1 MYLKRLSIQ
10 GFKSFA
16 NRTTFEYGRGVTAV
30 VGPNGSGKSNV
41 SDAIR
46 WVLGEQSSRL
56 LRAKKQEDVI
66 FAGTKERAAVGMAE
80 VVLTLDNEERW
91 LPVDFAE
98 VEIARRVYRNGDSE
112 YLLNGSRVRLR
123 DVIDLLMKGDVGQNS
138 YSIMGQ
144 GLVDE
149 VLSMTPDERRS
160 FLDEAAD
167 VKRFRMKIRE
177 AQDRL
182 AATRDNIDRVS
193 LIIQEIEPRLAQL
206 SRQAERA
213 SEHKR
218 LSAELTELLKTYY
231 GYLWNDAQNTL
242 VRARAAL
249 DQGTAENAAAAQ
261 RVTQLREQLRALSEE
276 IRKRRDA
283 IARRD
288 TRNTEIEQRLAAAEQ
303 AVALDRERHAMVS
316 ARREEV
322 RGELEALEGERMSL
336 ASTDVDDGRRGIEVV
351 GEAETARDAMQRCR
365 QELDAAE
372 REYSALRSRV
382 GELRDGADGDDRR
395 ANTMQ
400 SDIETAERRIAD
412 LEREMEQVVAR
423 RKQVI
428 VELIGYGRR
437 FAEARAAVMEGEVRV
452 EDARAA
458 ADAAREQL
466 VRVQEEVREFES
478 AGNHD
483 LRELDHLE
491 GRLDALSRV
500 QAEHDGVA
508 AGTRNVLI
516 MGQALMEEFEPGSLG
531 EPPEIPGVVGLL
543 SRQLKV
549 PAGLE
554 VAVNAA
560 LEQRLHAVI
569 VENEA
574 VALEAI
580 ATLQR
585 RKQGRAQF
593 LPLDAVRHVYPLN
606 LQKER
611 GVVGVAAKL
620 VRCDQRM
627 KPLVDTLLGRVIVV
641 EDVQT
646 GLRMIRRALGSV
658 VTLDGVFIEQ
668 TGVMAGGSTGADEGE
683 FIRQRELEEL
693 PERIAELRKRTEVS
707 AERIANARAAI
718 DQVAKRS
725 HEAEADY
732 EMTRRALEG
741 ARFDLERER
750 ERLHRLRRDMDAV
763 RSKRVD
769 IDRERDGRLAQIAQ
783 ATLAATQLQARRDER
798 RTEMESLEGQLAQA
812 TERREAAL
820 RAVSEAS
827 ARLASVEGER
837 RTLVAMREQHEK
849 SIERLDSQIAAKRL
863 QGRNLELE
871 ASVIDERL
879 GKLARELETIRA
891 EQARY
896 AEDAAPDRDELHRL
910 ENHERTIQDE
920 YNESQEQLLAID
932 RKRLDLEAEM
942 ARTSEHIEHLRL
954 EMEREGLAPDR
965 SGRIVSFDE
974 AMVADSM
981 FDADTLQAPR
991 VQGGAEVDVEAMRNR
1006 IDELRRQIRRLGAI
1020 NAEAPEDFREFHER
1034 HEFLTTQLVDLSD
1047 AEAQLRT
1054 AIAELNEEIRTRFT
1068 TTFERVNTG
1077 FGEYFQAF
1085 FGGGSA
1091 SLILT
1096 QPEDLANAGIEIE
1109 AQPPGKR
1116 IKSLSLL
1123 SGGERSLTAVALLF
1137 ALLSAN
1143 PAPFCVLDE
1152 VDAALDE
1159 ANVGRFTGALKQL
1172 AEKTQFLVV
1181 THNRRTIEVADA
1193 IYGVSMGR
1201 DGVSKVLGLR
1211 LSDIPQ
1217 N

>member
-41 SDAIR
+41 ADAIR

-66 FAGTKERAAVGMAE
+66 FAGTKDRAAVGMAE

-193 LIIQEIEPRLAQL
+193 LIVQEIEPRLAQL

-231 GYLWNDAQNTL
+231 GHLWNDAQNTL

-283 IARRD
+283 ISRRD
-288 TRNTEIEQRLAAAEQ
+288 TRNTEIEQRLAATEQ

-316 ARREEV
+316 ARHEEV

-351 GEAETARDAMQRCR
+351 GETETARGAMQRCR
-365 QELDAAE
+365 QELDSAE

-395 ANTMQ
+395 AGAMQ
-400 SDIETAERRIAD
+400 LDIENAERRIAD
-412 LEREMEQVVAR
+412 LGREMEQVVAR

-437 FAEARAAVMEGEVRV
+437 FAEAGAAVSEGEVRLD
-452 EDARAA
+452 DARAA
-458 ADAAREQL
+458 ADAARDQL
-466 VRVQEEVREFES
+466 ARVQEEVREFES
-478 AGNHD
+478 SGNTD

-491 GRLDALSRV
+491 GRLDALRRV

-554 VAVNAA
+554 VAIKRSPRAAAARHRCRERIGRASRQLRPSSAANRVAPNSFRSIRFGTCIRSTCRRSAA
-560 LEQRLHAVI
+560 L
-569 VENEA
+569 
-574 VALEAI
+574 
-580 ATLQR
+580 
-585 RKQGRAQF
+585 
-593 LPLDAVRHVYPLN
+593 
-606 LQKER
+606 
-611 GVVGVAAKL
+611 
-620 VRCDQRM
+620 
-627 KPLVDTLLGRVIVV
+627 
-641 EDVQT
+641 
-646 GLRMIRRALGSV
+646 
-658 VTLDGVFIEQ
+658 
-668 TGVMAGGSTGADEGE
+668 
-683 FIRQRELEEL
+683 
-693 PERIAELRKRTEVS
+693 
-707 AERIANARAAI
+707 
-718 DQVAKRS
+718 
-725 HEAEADY
+725 
-732 EMTRRALEG
+732 
-741 ARFDLERER
+741 
-750 ERLHRLRRDMDAV
+750 
-763 RSKRVD
+763 
-769 IDRERDGRLAQIAQ
+769 
-783 ATLAATQLQARRDER
+783 
-798 RTEMESLEGQLAQA
+798 
-812 TERREAAL
+812 
-820 RAVSEAS
+820 
-827 ARLASVEGER
+827 LASPPSSS
-837 RTLVAMREQHEK
+837 VA
-849 SIERLDSQIAAKRL
+849 
-863 QGRNLELE
+863 
-871 ASVIDERL
+871 
-879 GKLARELETIRA
+879 
-891 EQARY
+891 
-896 AEDAAPDRDELHRL
+896 
-910 ENHERTIQDE
+910 
-920 YNESQEQLLAID
+920 
-932 RKRLDLEAEM
+932 
-942 ARTSEHIEHLRL
+942 TS
-954 EMEREGLAPDR
+954 A
-965 SGRIVSFDE
+965 
-974 AMVADSM
+974 
-981 FDADTLQAPR
+981 
-991 VQGGAEVDVEAMRNR
+991 
-1006 IDELRRQIRRLGAI
+1006 
-1020 NAEAPEDFREFHER
+1020 
-1034 HEFLTTQLVDLSD
+1034 
-1047 AEAQLRT
+1047 
-1054 AIAELNEEIRTRFT
+1054 
-1068 TTFERVNTG
+1068 
-1077 FGEYFQAF
+1077 
-1085 FGGGSA
+1085 
-1091 SLILT
+1091 
-1096 QPEDLANAGIEIE
+1096 
-1109 AQPPGKR
+1109 
-1116 IKSLSLL
+1116 
-1123 SGGERSLTAVALLF
+1123 
-1137 ALLSAN
+1137 
-1143 PAPFCVLDE
+1143 
-1152 VDAALDE
+1152 
-1159 ANVGRFTGALKQL
+1159 
-1172 AEKTQFLVV
+1172 
-1181 THNRRTIEVADA
+1181 
-1193 IYGVSMGR
+1193 
-1201 DGVSKVLGLR
+1201 
-1211 LSDIPQ
+1211 
-1217 N
+1217 